1 MGNESSRPA
10 VDPAVQAQADAKT
23 IRRMDKVIR
32 KKVRGGLTYNM
43 KLLIRGERGTGKT
56 SLMARLQGQPIPPTH
71 EPTRE
76 IQTASIQ
83 WTMQT
88 HEDTV
93 KCELWDV
100 VDVGIPSEDP
110 IEAPSPDAVG
120 RHPVALVDAQAV
132 DVYQNAHCVIFLM
145 DITKYST
152 LEYVR
157 TQLDLV
163 PVHIPTLVLG
173 TFRDLRKDDVT
184 LKRAIFKDDVQTLL
198 YGSHK
203 DHKLPGFRRPSEVHY
218 FEASLSNCYGLKALH
233 TYLGVPFLHLK
244 VATVKQQLRLLE
256 TELASTKA
264 QVDVSIAGQ
273 KYSDFVANLA
283 GADVKTG
290 RRVAAPAAAAASEP
304 LKVDELEDLPE
315 RDVGADGA
323 ASPVP
328 LRIVHKAPAPAPV
341 AAPAAA
347 VAAPVAKVP
356 AKAATTK
363 ADAPRTSWSKN
374 ETLEDFTV
382 KTDMDKF
389 YSSDEDSGD
398 GTDEDV
404 VVPTSVVAP
413 RVFRKQDFI
422 YSDSDDDDT
431 AMYAR
436 PKMSKKKP
444 TAKKPASPPPKAKPA
459 KATVVPPRSP
469 VKRPASPKA
478 PSPAPA
484 PVVEALPLPEVVAV
498 VAAAPSPKAVPPPVA
513 ASDSDD
519 DTPVPVDV
527 PAYITLPRRAS
538 AQNHAASTNEDDD
551 ADSIA
556 TGLDDE
562 PWATNSIEFSDDDD
576 DDGKAPGP
584 TVADLPPAVRPS
596 NDDGDASVRTS
607 VQGHA
612 SGSDSDAAESRPA
625 VLSDS
630 EGEVSLPA
638 QPVVHSDS
646 EDDAPLPAR
655 PVVLDDSEPEDQTP
669 VPTPHAIP
677 RNDASDD
684 DDDVVPSRPVV
695 LSDSDDDT
703 APLPTRPM
711 VLSNSD
717 DDDDAPAPMPV
728 IAASH
733 SDDKRSKV
741 ADVHSDDEAP
751 LPSRPVVLDD
761 DSDAEPG
768 PTSGSLGLPSL
779 PIVNVITSQP
789 SPVVLAKPVVK
800 KTPTARKAKMVVAMS
815 DDDDDSDAHPVP
827 APVVAPARRR
837 KVSTSDED
845 TGDFKVERSTTSFWN
860 AKDDDDDDEDDTK
873 EITYTR
879 APRKAR
885 AAMPALPTAFSV
897 TSAPTPAPVQMNSS
911 VLAAIEEAKRAA
923 LAMLAE
929 PSPSVDASV
938 APAVSSSTK
947 PSRVKTK
954 KSDKPKKDKKEK
966 KPKKAKKPM
975 TVLDSD

>member
-157 TQLDLV
+157 TQLDHV

-173 TFRDLRKDDVT
+173 TFRDLRKDDVA

-203 DHKLPGFRRPSEVHY
+203 DHKLPGFRRPSEMHY

-290 RRVAAPAAAAASEP
+290 RRVAAPVAAAASEP
-304 LKVDELEDLPE
+304 LKDDELEDLPE
-315 RDVGADGA
+315 RDGGADGA

-328 LRIVHKAPAPAPV
+328 LRMVHKAPTPTPTPAPV
-341 AAPAAA
+341 AV
-347 VAAPVAKVP
+347 VAAPVAKAP
-356 AKAATTK
+356 AKATTTK

-389 YSSDEDSGD
+389 YSSDDDSGD

-436 PKMSKKKP
+436 PKTSSAKTSKKKKMSA
-444 TAKKPASPPPKAKPA
+444 TKKPASPPPKAKPA
-459 KATVVPPRSP
+459 KTTAAPPGSP
-469 VKRPASPKA
+469 VKRPVSPKA
-478 PSPAPA
+478 PAPI
-484 PVVEALPLPEVVAV
+484 VEALPKPEVVAV
-498 VAAAPSPKAVPPPVA
+498 VAAAPSPKAASPPVA

-519 DTPVPVDV
+519 DTPVPVNV

-538 AQNHAASTNEDDD
+538 AENIALL
-551 ADSIA
+551 SIW
-556 TGLDDE
+556 TT
-562 PWATNSIEFSDDDD
+562 ATNSIEFSDDDDDD

-584 TVADLPPAVRPS
+584 TVADLPPAVRSTAS
-596 NDDGDASVRTS
+596 NDDCDVSVRTS

-612 SGSDSDAAESRPA
+612 SSSDGDGAESRRID
-625 VLSDS
+625 LSDS
-630 EGEVSLPA
+630 VDE
-638 QPVVHSDS
+638 
-646 EDDAPLPAR
+646 APLPSQ
-655 PVVLDDSEPEDQTP
+655 PVVLDDSEPEDKA
-669 VPTPHAIP
+669 PTPHAIP
-677 RNDASDD
+677 RGDASDD
-684 DDDVVPSRPVV
+684 DEDLVPSRPVVFTDSEEDTAPLPTRPVV
-695 LSDSDDDT
+695 LSDSDDD
-703 APLPTRPM
+703 AD
-711 VLSNSD
+711 V
-717 DDDDAPAPMPV
+717 AAPMPSLPV
-728 IAASH
+728 PAMVSRNF
-733 SDDKRSKV
+733 DDKRSMV
-741 ADVHSDDEAP
+741 ADVGSDDEAP
-751 LPSRPVVLDD
+751 LPSRPIVLDEDLDDDAPLPSQPVVLDA
-761 DSDAEPG
+761 DSDDEPR

-815 DDDDDSDAHPVP
+815 DDDDSDAHPVS
-827 APVVAPARRR
+827 APVVPPARRR
-837 KVSTSDED
+837 KVSSSDDD
-845 TGDFKVERSTTSFWN
+845 TGDFKVEKSSTTSFWD
-860 AKDDDDDDEDDTK
+860 AKDDDDDEETK
-873 EITYTR
+873 EIVYTR

-885 AAMPALPTAFSV
+885 AAMPALPAAFSV
-897 TSAPTPAPVQMNSS
+897 TSAPAPVQMNSS

-929 PSPSVDASV
+929 PSPSVADAPVSFA
-938 APAVSSSTK
+938 APTK

-954 KSDKPKKDKKEK
+954 KSEKPKKEK